1 MGPVAEIVNKA
12 EYPNHVWSYDFLEDR
27 TERGGKL
34 RILVIMDEYTRECL
48 AVRVASSI
56 PASVV
61 LQTLEWL
68 FLVRSVPQYIR
79 SDNGPEFL
87 AKAVCH
93 WLKESGCHTLFI
105 NPGSPWENG
114 YIESFIDKLRDE
126 CLNRELLRNGKEA
139 KIIVEGWRQEYNSY
153 RPHSSLA
160 YMTPAEFARQ
170 YYENEADG
178 VRRTQEYAGT
188 VSL

>member
-12 EYPNHVWSYDFLEDR
+12 ECPNHVWSYDFLEDR

-48 AVRVASSI
+48 AVTVASSI

-61 LQTLEWL
+61 LQTLKWL

-79 SDNGPEFL
+79 GDNGPEFL

-105 NPGSPWENG
+105 NPGSPG
-114 YIESFIDKLRDE
+114 RMAILR
-126 CLNRELLRNGKEA
+126 A
-139 KIIVEGWRQEYNSY
+139 
-153 RPHSSLA
+153 SLA
-160 YMTPAEFARQ
+160 
-170 YYENEADG
+170 
-178 VRRTQEYAGT
+178 
-188 VSL
+188 S